1 MKKIRVADYVAKFIS
16 DELKVRD
23 IFMVSG
29 GGIMFLTDAVKK
41 NKKLNPVCN
50 HHEQT
55 CAIALDAY
63 SRVTQNFGV
72 GLFTTGPGATNAI
85 TGLAGAWQDSI
96 PGFFISG
103 QSKRKETVHNSGV
116 KGLRQYGIQE
126 VDIIPVVKPLCKY
139 AVFLNAPED
148 IRYELEKMRH
158 IAQSGRPGPVWIDI
172 PLDVQGALV
181 DPGKLRGFKPAPAE
195 AVKDYPTATEMAA
208 FSALLRSAERPVII
222 AGHGIR
228 LAKALP
234 LFKQFVEKFG
244 IPAVST
250 YLGVDVLSSRHPLNI
265 GRVGIKGTR
274 AGNIA
279 VQGADLVISIG
290 SSLHVG
296 SIGYEYE
303 LFAPGAKKV
312 VVDIDKTS
320 HRKKTIKIDLYIN
333 SDAGKFLK
341 AALKTGKTDFYPGW
355 AAGCTKMKAKYPV
368 NLPEYSKLKSRVN
381 IYNFVDSL
389 CSSLGGKDIVISDAG
404 SAYYA
409 VSQAVMV
416 NSGQRYITS
425 GSLGAMGYTL
435 PAGIGAFY
443 AAKRRIVGITGDG
456 SFQFNIQ
463 ELQTI
468 AHYGIP
474 LKLFI
479 LNNEGY
485 LSIRT
490 TQDKFFD
497 KRFIGEGPS
506 SGVTCPDTEKIAAAY
521 GIKYISIRN
530 NSELQGR
537 IRTAMEHKGPV
548 ICEVF
553 TPKKQL
559 IIPTIASVK
568 REDGT
573 MVSRPLD
580 DMFPFLPEKEQA
592 ENCLLCTGRSPNA
605 K

>member
-16 DELKVRD
+16 DDLKVRD

-41 NKKLNPVCN
+41 NGKINPVCN

-55 CAIALDAY
+55 SAIALDAY

-116 KGLRQYGIQE
+116 RGLRQYGIQE
-126 VDIIPVVKPLCKY
+126 VDIIPVVRPLCKY
-139 AVFLNAPED
+139 AVFLNNPED

-158 IAQSGRPGPVWIDI
+158 IAESGRPGPVWMDI

-181 DPGKLRGFKPAPAE
+181 DPRKLRGFRPE
-195 AVKDYPTATEMAA
+195 AAQVPKDSPTAGELKEFSKLLTAA
-208 FSALLRSAERPVII
+208 RRPILI

-228 LAKALP
+228 LAKAREV
-234 LFKQFVEKFG
+234 FKRFAEKFS
-244 IPAVST
+244 IPVVST
-250 YLGVDVLSSRHPLNI
+250 YLGVDVLASAHPLNI
-265 GRVGIKGTR
+265 GCIGIKGTR

-279 VQGADLVISIG
+279 LQNADLVICIG

-296 SIGYEYE
+296 SIGYEYG

-320 HRKKTIKIDLYIN
+320 HLKKTIKINLYIN
-333 SDAGKFLK
+333 SDAGKFL
-341 AALKTGKTDFYPGW
+341 AGALKTRKMEFYSGW
-355 AAGCTKMKAKYPV
+355 ASGCKKIKAKYPV
-368 NLPEYSKLKSRVN
+368 NLPEYSRLKNRVN
-381 IYNFVDSL
+381 IYNFVDTL
-389 CSSLGGKDIVISDAG
+389 CSRLGGTDIIISDAG

-409 VSQAVMV
+409 VSQAVV
-416 NSGQRYITS
+416 VKSGQRYITS

-435 PAGIGAFY
+435 PAAIGAFF
-443 AAKRRIVGITGDG
+443 AGKRRIIGITGDG

-463 ELQTI
+463 ELQTV
-468 AHYGIP
+468 AHYRIP
-474 LKLFI
+474 VKIFV

-490 TQDKFFD
+490 TQGKFFD
-497 KRFIGEGPS
+497 GRFIGEGPA
-506 SGVTCPDTEKIAAAY
+506 SGVSCPDTAKIAAAY
-521 GIKYISIRN
+521 GIKYLAIRN
-530 NSELQGR
+530 NSQLKGR
-537 IRTAMEHKGPV
+537 IKAALAHNGPV
-548 ICEVF
+548 LCEVF
-553 TPKKQL
+553 TPKNQL

-568 REDGT
+568 KEDGT

-580 DMFPFLPEKEQA
+580 DMFPFLPGNEQS
-592 ENCLLCTGRSPNA
+592 ENKLLCTGRTNNE

>member
-1 MKKIRVADYVAKFIS
+1 MSKIRVADFVAGFIS
-16 DELKVRD
+16 DNLKVRD

-29 GGIMFLTDAVKK
+29 GGIMFLTDAVQK
-41 NKKLNPVCN
+41 NKKLNAVCN

-55 CAIALDAY
+55 SAIALDAY
-63 SRVTQNFGV
+63 ARVTQNFGV

-139 AVFLNAPED
+139 TVFLNNPED
-148 IRYELEKMRH
+148 VRYELEKMRY
-158 IAQSGRPGPVWIDI
+158 IAESGRPGPVWMDI

-181 DPGKLRGFKPAPAE
+181 EPRKLRGYKPPAAE
-195 AVKDYPTATEMAA
+195 AVKKVPTAKEMAA
-208 FSALLRSAERPVII
+208 FGALLRSAKRPVII

-228 LAKALP
+228 LGKALEV
-234 LFKQFVEKFG
+234 FKRFVEKYQ
-244 IPAVST
+244 IPVVST
-250 YLGVDVLSSRHPLNI
+250 YLGIDVLSSRHPLNI

-274 AGNIA
+274 AGNLA
-279 VQGADLVISIG
+279 VQNADLVLSIG

-296 SIGYEYE
+296 SIGYEYG

-312 VVDIDKTS
+312 VVDIDRTS
-320 HRKKTIKIDLYIN
+320 HRKKTIKIDQYIN
-333 SDAGKFLK
+333 SDAGNFLRL
-341 AALKTGKTDFYPGW
+341 AMKTGKTDFYAGW
-355 AAGCTKMKAKYPV
+355 AAGCGKMKAKYPV
-368 NLPEYSKLKSRVN
+368 NLPEYLDLKSRVN
-381 IYNFVDSL
+381 IYTFVAAL
-389 CSSLGGKDIVISDAG
+389 CSRLGGKDIVISDAG

-409 VSQAVMV
+409 VSQAVAV
-416 NSGQRYITS
+416 TAGQRYITS

-435 PAGIGAFY
+435 PAAIGAFF
-443 AAKRRIVGITGDG
+443 AARHRIIGITGDG

-468 AHYGIP
+468 AHYDIP
-474 LKLFI
+474 VKLFV

-506 SGVTCPDTEKIAAAY
+506 SGVSCPDTAKIAAAY
-521 GIKYISIRN
+521 GIKYVPIRN
-530 NSELQGR
+530 NAGLAGGLK
-537 IRTAMEHKGPV
+537 AALAHKGPV
-548 ICEVF
+548 VCEVF

-568 REDGT
+568 KEDGS

-580 DMFPFLPEKEQA
+580 DMFPFLPGKEQA
-592 ENCLLCTGRSPNA
+592 ENCLLCTGGIKNA